1 MNIIEKLNWRYAT
14 KEFDST
20 KKLSQEQLDFII
32 EATNLT
38 PSSFG
43 LQPFSVIVIEDEAIR
58 KQLKPVAWNQP
69 QITDASHLILFAA
82 NTNLSEADVDKF
94 LKLNSDVR
102 NIPLEALAEYDGMM
116 KGFIKQMSA
125 DEIINW
131 EAKQA
136 YIALGQLMVSCAVEG
151 IDTCPMEGFDK
162 KEFDKILGLA
172 DRNLTSVVMAA
183 VGFRSEADKY
193 QHLAKVRKSKEDLV
207 IKY

>member
-82 NTNLSEADVDKF
+82 NTNLSEADIDKF